1 MPLYN
6 FLQNY
11 WQSYMYISIDLSAL
25 LKVQIMLYINQSG
38 SDDFLSLFL
47 NLEMFP
53 IVSATT
59 RLNIYFQQ
67 ARGIMGKEHIV

>member
-1 MPLYN
+1 
-6 FLQNY
+6 
-11 WQSYMYISIDLSAL
+11 
-25 LKVQIMLYINQSG
+25 MLYINQSG